1 LHYSKEKL
9 QEWTES
15 TDQLVMPP
23 VLANGIVTFQVK
35 HFCRIWFWFL
45 TKPIDGLRQLA
56 SDLYK
61 EAMGQQAGF
70 LACLCDV
77 GDVTPTNYLLT
88 LSCFPIHLRDQVN
101 RRISSTYL
109 VKFQGE
115 GSSEEP
121 LCTKDQAFV
130 SFSDALTLQQSG
142 NTEDLYLRF
151 FGNAPFQKS
160 WPVTIRGT
168 SNLQVD
174 FFKSQDDQDRGRS
187 LCTLYIIPR
196 SAVQLLFVFSYS
208 TSCICYPLSSTKG
221 LNYVH
226 LPHDLWL
233 LQLKP

>member
-35 HFCRIWFWFL
+35 HFCRIWLWWL
-45 TKPIDGLRQLA
+45 KKPFDGLRQLA

-61 EAMGQQAGF
+61 GVMGQQAGF
-70 LACLCDV
+70 LAFLCDV
-77 GDVTPTNYLLT
+77 GNVTPTNYLLT

-121 LCTKDQAFV
+121 LCTNDQAFV
-130 SFSDALTLQQSG
+130 SFSEAFSLQQSG
-142 NTEDLYLRF
+142 NTEDPYLRF
-151 FGNAPFQKS
+151 LGNAPFKKS
-160 WPVTIRGT
+160 WPVTILDPG
-168 SNLQVD
+168 NMQVD
-174 FFKSQDDQDRGRS
+174 FFKSQDGQDRKRS

-196 SAVQLLFVFSYS
+196 SPVQAPPMEFPRVPISDEVLLDS
-208 TSCICYPLSSTKG
+208 PAG
-221 LNYVH
+221 LVQRNG
-226 LPHDLWL
+226 
-233 LQLKP
+233 KT